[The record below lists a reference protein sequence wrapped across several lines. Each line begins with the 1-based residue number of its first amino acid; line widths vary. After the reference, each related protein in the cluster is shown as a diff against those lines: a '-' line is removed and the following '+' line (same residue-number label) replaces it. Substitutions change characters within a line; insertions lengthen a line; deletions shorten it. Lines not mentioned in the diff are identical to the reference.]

1 MLRIPGFSE
10 RNLFDALFDTLDR
23 MDRIDGKKYVI
34 LISSGRDTFSKLNLD
49 QILKKV
55 KATHDTTIYAVSIG
69 RQLREWLEAH
79 GYAGGIQT
87 TDWLQADNQM
97 NTFARLTGGR
107 AYFPRFEGEL
117 PEIFHD
123 VASDIRNQ
131 YTVAYHPT
139 NTKLDGTYRKLKI
152 ELQATDG
159 GPLKIKDQK
168 GKDVKFVI
176 YAREGYTAKHT
187 VE

>member
-1 MLRIPGFSE
+1 
-10 RNLFDALFDTLDR
+10 
-23 MDRIDGKKYVI
+23 
-34 LISSGRDTFSKLNLD
+34 
-49 QILKKV
+49 
-55 KATHDTTIYAVSIG
+55 
-69 RQLREWLEAH
+69 LREWLESH

-123 VASDIRNQ
+123 IASDIRNQ
-131 YTVAYHPT
+131 YALAYHPT
-139 NTKLDGTYRKLKI
+139 NAKLDGTYRKLKI
-152 ELQATDG
+152 ELQAPDG
-159 GPLKIKDQK
+159 GPLKLKDQK
-168 GKDVKFVI
+168 GKDVKVVI